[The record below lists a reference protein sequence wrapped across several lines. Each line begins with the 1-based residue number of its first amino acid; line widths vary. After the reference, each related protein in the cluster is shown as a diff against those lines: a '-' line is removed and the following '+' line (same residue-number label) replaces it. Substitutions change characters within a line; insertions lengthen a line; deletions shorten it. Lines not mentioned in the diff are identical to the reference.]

1 MRTPVKRAPPAPRS
15 PPASPLEEPGRS
27 PTAERPLV
35 CVIDGAIGAGK
46 TTLIELLCEALV
58 ERGHKAVVVREPVE
72 EWARCGILQEFY
84 DHASSLEPGLVAYDF
99 QTYTFVTRVEE
110 VIKTKEAN
118 PDATIF
124 LLERSVLTDRFVFM
138 ELQRELV
145 GPRRMEMYDKWW
157 NMWSRLMPFQP
168 DKMVYLKPSL
178 DKCMQRVN
186 SRGREGEVVQQEE
199 EEQGQE
205 EEEEE
210 EADSDDFL
218 TAEEEENPGS
228 RALDSI
234 AEIPEPSSSAASE
247 DDDGPDTGGG
257 GVSSEYQERL
267 CRAHDCY
274 LLGQHADEFPQ
285 MPPRPFSSKDDVVV
299 VDGAL
304 ADDDFS
310 VPVSSTLRFALE
322 AVEHALCVGP
332 QGKAR
337 DRTIGHIVS
346 SLLGQYA

>member
-1 MRTPVKRAPPAPRS
+1 
-15 PPASPLEEPGRS
+15 
-27 PTAERPLV
+27 
-35 CVIDGAIGAGK
+35 
-46 TTLIELLCEALV
+46 
-58 ERGHKAVVVREPVE
+58 
-72 EWARCGILQEFY
+72 
-84 DHASSLEPGLVAYDF
+84 
-99 QTYTFVTRVEE
+99 
-110 VIKTKEAN
+110 
-118 PDATIF
+118 
-124 LLERSVLTDRFVFM
+124 
-138 ELQRELV
+138 
-145 GPRRMEMYDKWW
+145 MEMYDKWW

-186 SRGREGEVVQQEE
+186 SRGREGEVVQEEE

-205 EEEEE
+205 QAQEEEQEDQEEEEE

-247 DDDGPDTGGG
+247 EEDDGPDTGGG

-322 AVEHALCVGP
+322 AVEHSVCWAAGE
-332 QGKAR
+332 GAGSH
-337 DRTIGHIVS
+337 DRAYCIQPAWAVRVEKR
-346 SLLGQYA
+346 Q